1 MSEGP
6 QAVTRL
12 LFELAPRLTRL
23 ENALL
28 KRLAEPLTFR
38 QYRLLCR
45 VEEGSSTLTELRTP
59 SILSLAAVSES
70 VEGLVQRQLLDRA
83 VDPSDRRAVTISLT
97 ERGRQAAAAA
107 SRLLDGCGFELVADL
122 RLEDV
127 QAIEE
132 VLAHVR
138 DRVTERLRS
147 LS

>member
-1 MSEGP
+1 MSEQQ

-28 KRLAEPLTFR
+28 KGLAEPLTFR

-45 VEEGSSTLTELRTP
+45 VAEGASTLTDLRTP

-70 VEGLVQRQLLDRA
+70 VDGLVQRKLLARA

-107 SRLLDGCGFELVADL
+107 SRLLDGCGSELVADL
-122 RLEDV
+122 GLEDV
-127 QAIEE
+127 QWMVD
-132 VLAHVR
+132 VLGQVR